1 MRLLRAGTVLV
12 VVLVASMGAVG
23 GAQALVVNV
32 AGAGPA
38 GVSLVPG
45 TDISKLPA
53 AVSPVASA
61 ATCRDPL
68 LNQWWPDLPQ
78 SLTGGLCFNGGSVLH
93 GTETFALTWD
103 PGRTYWQGTRAYV
116 EQFLRDVAD
125 ASGSLGSPYAV
136 VSQYADSANSATGR
150 ASSSSLYGGGAIDF
164 GAAGGFTANYVN
176 ALGSGTGHDFPGG
189 GGSCSTGSGACLTDA
204 DIQGEVTAIVRATNL
219 NHGREEAR
227 TPEIVV
233 LTPPSVG
240 VCMDAAGTVCSANI
254 NSPVQFC
261 SYHAQLTVDGTPYVY
276 LVQPWITGTACKLSQ
291 STSAGQPSTGGQTGP
306 TLSDPAQAA
315 ALSLV
320 GPLSQSQ
327 IAAVTNPWLNGWYA
341 ADGSEINDNGGCAS
355 RGLLPVT
362 LGSSRS
368 YPLPPQFN
376 NGSLLQSDPN
386 VPTCAYGV
394 GLSPQFVVPSAVS
407 PGDEVWFD
415 GSISPSTLVAE
426 GSDYPWGDPR
436 NGYAWTFGDGTT
448 AVGPSVQ
455 HTYTAPGTYTVT
467 LTVIDRG
474 GNKSSISQAMQVVG
488 PAGTPNTPSL
498 AANVQ
503 LIPQSLR
510 AVLKHGIRVVVN
522 SNQPADGFTMLSIP
536 RAAARRIGLQGG
548 PGRSAVIGR
557 GTISGIKSGNNLL
570 HLRLSRTMAG
580 KLRRLGHVTLTVR
593 VYLLAPGGRHLA
605 VDVAGR
611 Y

>member
-1 MRLLRAGTVLV
+1 MRLLRAGTVFI
-12 VVLVASMGAVG
+12 VVLVASLGAAG
-23 GAQALVVNV
+23 AAQALVVNV
-32 AGAGPA
+32 AGAGTA

-45 TDISKLPA
+45 TNISKLPA
-53 AVSPVASA
+53 AITPVAST

-78 SLTGGLCFNGGSVLH
+78 NLTGGLCFNGGSVLH

-103 PGRTYWQGTRAYV
+103 PGRTYWQGTRADV

-125 ASGSLGSPYAV
+125 ASKSLGSPYAV
-136 VSQYADSANSATGR
+136 VSQYADSSNPATGR

-164 GAAGGFTANYVN
+164 GAAGGFTANYTN
-176 ALGSGTGHDFPGG
+176 ALGSGTGNDFPGG
-189 GGSCSTGSGACLTDA
+189 HGSCSAGSGACLTDA
-204 DIQGEVTAIVRATNL
+204 DIQGEITAIVRATRL
-219 NHGREEAR
+219 NQGRDKAH

-240 VCMDAAGTVCSANI
+240 VCMDAAQMLCSANT

-261 SYHAQLTVDGTPYVY
+261 SYHAQLNVDGTWYVY
-276 LVQPWITGTACKLSQ
+276 VVQPWITGTACTASQ
-291 STSAGQPSTGGQTGP
+291 SASAGQTSTGGQTSP
-306 TLSDPAQAA
+306 SPSDPTQAA
-315 ALSLV
+315 AMSLA

-327 IAAVTNPWLNGWYA
+327 IAAITNPWLNGWYA
-341 ADGSEINDNGGCAS
+341 ADGSEINDTGGCAS
-355 RGLLPVT
+355 RGLSPVT
-362 LGSSRS
+362 LGSRS
-368 YPLPPQFN
+368 YLLPSEFN

-386 VPTCAYGV
+386 VPACAYGV
-394 GLSPQFVVPSAVS
+394 LLKPQFVVPSAVP

-474 GNKSSISQAMQVVG
+474 GNKSSISQAMQVLG

-498 AANVQ
+498 AAKVQ

-510 AVLKHGIRVVVN
+510 AVLQHGIRVVVN

-536 RAAARRIGLQGG
+536 RAAARRIGLPGG

-557 GTISGIKSGNNLL
+557 GTISGIKTGNNLL
-570 HLRLSRTMAG
+570 QLRLCRTMAG
-580 KLRRLGHVTLTVR
+580 KLRRLEHVTLTVR
-593 VYLLAPGGRHLA
+593 IHLVAPGGRHLA
-605 VDVAGR
+605 VDVAGH